1 MELNEFKTLL
11 SHIARIDLMP
21 IRPTPLYR
29 LDRLEELWDHNGVY
43 IKRDDMTGL
52 GQGGNKIRSLEYLLA
67 DALNKKTDLV
77 IAGGGLQSNLC
88 SLTAAACAKLNIS
101 CELILNDNEPSGSQG
116 NILLERLCGASLR
129 FIGPVSFQ
137 ERNRSMNEIA
147 GKYWERGIR
156 PYVIENGASTGMG
169 ALGYASAAVEIAEQ
183 MRSMGTGRL
192 TLFCPGGNGGIAAGL
207 IYGNF
212 MIGCP
217 FDIVVVSV
225 EDDTQTLKSHI
236 EQIIREEEIITG
248 LKASSAVSESFIL
261 TDEYRGGGWGID
273 SKESLAM
280 VEEFASS
287 EGLFVEK
294 VYTSKVLV
302 GMKDWIWHK
311 SISGPVCFLHTG
323 GIGSLFAQY

>member
-1 MELNEFKTLL
+1 M
-11 SHIARIDLMP
+11 DLMP
-21 IRPTPLYR
+21 ISPTPLYR
-29 LDRLEELWDHNGVY
+29 LRHLEELWDHDRIY

-77 IAGGGLQSNLC
+77 IVGGGLQSNLC
-88 SLTAAACAKLNIS
+88 SLTAAACAKLNIP
-101 CELILNDNEPSGSQG
+101 CELIINCSEPSGSQG

-137 ERNRSMNEIA
+137 ERNRKMNEIA
-147 GKYWERGIR
+147 AKYRDNGIK
-156 PYVIENGASTGMG
+156 PYVIENGASTGLG
-169 ALGYASAAVEIAEQ
+169 ALGYASAAIEIAEQ
-183 MRSMGTGRL
+183 IHSLRTGRL

-207 IYGNF
+207 IYGNL

-236 EQIIREEEIITG
+236 EQIIQDEERITG
-248 LKASSAVSESFIL
+248 LKTPCAVSESFVL